1 MGKGKIVQLG
11 CNESS
16 YEALRKLQSDG
27 YDVVAALGSR
37 DKLAEIK
44 KNVDD
49 SVEVCDEHFRDVVL
63 AVTKPDVCIV
73 ENGNY
78 ETLLSCTRNGVSTVY
93 VGKGLSD
100 EAVYKLDDLCK
111 KYGCTAAIVGTGND
125 ITKSVESTLASAFG
139 CKVMM

>member
-44 KNVDD
+44 KNVGD

-93 VGKGLSD
+93 VGTQSGKRLPRNRFDKAPGGLSQI
-100 EAVYKLDDLCK
+100 LP
-111 KYGCTAAIVGTGND
+111 
-125 ITKSVESTLASAFG
+125 
-139 CKVMM
+139 